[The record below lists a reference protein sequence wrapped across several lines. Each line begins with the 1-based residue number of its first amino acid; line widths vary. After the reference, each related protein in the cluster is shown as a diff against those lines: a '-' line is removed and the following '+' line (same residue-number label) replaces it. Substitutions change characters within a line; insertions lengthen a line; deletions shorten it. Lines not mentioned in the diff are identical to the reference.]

1 MNIHLFDKL
10 QRAGHLSPGSADK
23 LQNAAATRLFS
34 LHWELKTILYLGVL
48 LLSGGLGI
56 LVYKNIDTI
65 GHQVILVAIAAA
77 CAGCFYYC
85 YRHKKPFTWE
95 KVSSPTPFF
104 DYILLLGCLLFITFI
119 TYLQGTYT
127 VFANHYGTAVF
138 IPLVVLLFSAYY
150 FDHIGVLSLAIT
162 NFAAWLGVNIS
173 PYALMGGL
181 SLNDSHLIRTG
192 ALLGVGVC
200 LADFLS
206 NHFHKK
212 AHFGFTYR
220 NFGTHIF
227 LIACLAGMFSSDFG
241 FTISEGINYYFVWF
255 ILLAAGCCWCFRDA
269 FKHRS
274 FYFLLIVSLYA
285 YVAVSYVIIRLLILV
300 DDIGAVYTGFLYFI
314 ASAIGLIVFLVKANK
329 KIKHASL

>member
-10 QRAGHLSPGSADK
+10 QRDGHLSPGSAEK
-23 LQNAAATRLFS
+23 LQNAAATKLFS

-65 GHQVILVAIAAA
+65 GHQVILVAIAAS

-85 YRHKKPFTWE
+85 YKHKKPFTWE
-95 KVSSPTPFF
+95 KVTSPTPFF

-119 TYLQGTYT
+119 TYLQGAYS
-127 VFANHYGTAVF
+127 VFANHYGTATF
-138 IPLVVLLFSAYY
+138 IPLLVLLFSAYY

-162 NFAAWLGVNIS
+162 NFAAWLGVNVS
-173 PYALMGGL
+173 PYALMDGF
-181 SLNDSHLIRTG
+181 SLFNTHLIKTG
-192 ALLGVGVC
+192 AVLGIGLCV
-200 LADFLS
+200 ADFLS
-206 NHFHKK
+206 HHYNKK

-227 LIACLAGMFSSDFG
+227 LVACLAGMFSVDMGLSL
-241 FTISEGINYYFVWF
+241 EGNYYFLWF
-255 ILLAAGCCWCFRDA
+255 VFLAVGSWWFLRDA
-269 FKHRS
+269 FKHKS

-285 YVAVSYVIIRLLILV
+285 YVGVSYVIIRLLILG
-300 DDIGAVYTGFLYFI
+300 DDIAAVYGGILYFI

-329 KIKHASL
+329 KIKHASI